1 MEEGGWQGLEREA
14 GGQKGEASMDSE
26 PALLIRVK
34 GTGTTT
40 RIAPTVL
47 WAYTQGGRI
56 PWPASML
63 MKCKWT

>member
-1 MEEGGWQGLEREA
+1 
-14 GGQKGEASMDSE
+14 MDSE

-40 RIAPTVL
+40 HSANSSL
-47 WAYTQGGRI
+47 GFYTGREDTRI